1 MRNKLVAYFAAFMAG
16 LTGFDRD
23 AAERHLR
30 FKAAQTSTV
39 IQAVVVV
46 VVASVGVI
54 IVDNIDSSLGDPG
67 NTGLSESQEGL
78 LTGFGSMIDL
88 IEPLLIVLIAVVL
101 IAVVQRIRQ

>member
-1 MRNKLVAYFAAFMAG
+1 MKDKFVAKFAALMAA
-16 LTGFDRD
+16 LSHFDAD
-23 AAERHLR
+23 VSADYLR
-30 FKAAQTSTV
+30 REAAQTSTV

-101 IAVVQRIRQ
+101 IAVVQRIRR